1 MSETPHVVIVT
12 GMSGAGRSSA
22 AKVLE
27 DLGYFVVDNLPPPL
41 LKAVVD
47 QNQLL
52 EQPRRRLAVVADSR
66 GGLTFEDLQDALTGL
81 DSAGIATTVLFL
93 DATDDVLATRYEEN
107 RRPHPVDAPSLG
119 ESITRER
126 HALEGLR
133 GEADV
138 VIDTSD
144 RNVHE
149 FRRLLEQTFTGEL
162 PQRPLRVS
170 LVSFGFKRGTPRVL
184 DLLFDVRF
192 LPNPH
197 WQPELRPL
205 TGLDEPVARYV
216 LEQADAEEFLA
227 RAEDL
232 LGFLLPRYLAE
243 GKAYLSIGIGCTGG
257 NHRSVAIAEH
267 LGEWL
272 TGEGYEVT
280 VRHRDAGR

>member
-1 MSETPHVVIVT
+1 MSETPHVVVVT